1 MPVKL
6 GELLLKENMVTP
18 QQLQE
23 ALGHQ
28 KMNGGKLG
36 KAFVSLGYVRDEE
49 ITSLLSRQYGVPS
62 INLDHFEVDPT
73 IIKIIPAETARK
85 YQILPL
91 SRSGATLTI
100 AMADPT
106 NVFAMDDIKFMTG
119 YNVEPV
125 VASESSLE
133 EAIEKYYGS
142 TRSLELR
149 REAGGGGGGGH
160 GGGGGMGFPMLGGS
174 SPSLKDV
181 MDGPTLS
188 VDDMASVGLS
198 EVDLDAM
205 SDAEA
210 DVETVKE
217 QDDEIDLGKMT
228 RDVDAAPV
236 VKLTNVLL
244 IDSLKRGASDIHIE
258 PYEKEFRVRFR
269 IDGILYNVMALPMKL
284 KDPLTSRIKIMA
296 KLDIAEKRLPQD
308 GRIKI
313 KMKIEDR
320 SRDLDFRVSC
330 LPTLWGEKVVLR
342 LLDKSKLMLDM
353 TKLGFEP
360 GSLERFKKAIAKPY
374 GIVLVTGPTGSGK
387 TNTLYS
393 AIAALNKPDVNI
405 MTAEDPVEFNLPGIN
420 QVQIKEAI
428 GLNFAA
434 VLRSFLRQDPNIIL
448 VGEIRD
454 YETAEIAVKAAL
466 TGHLVLSTLHTNDAP
481 STVSRLVNM
490 GIEPFLVGTA
500 VNLIQAQRLIRR
512 VCASCK
518 GEVTDFPTSTLI
530 EVGVAPEMVG
540 TFKLYKGRGCGAC
553 NGTGYKGRVGLYEVM
568 EISEAVRDL
577 ILVGATAVE
586 LRRKALEE
594 GMLTLRMSGIEKVK
608 AGITT
613 VEEVLRETVL

>member
-28 KMNGGKLG
+28 KVHGGKLG
-36 KAFVSLGYVRDEE
+36 KAFVTLGYVRDEE

-73 IIKIIPAETARK
+73 IIKVIPAETSRK

-125 VASESSLE
+125 VASETSLE
-133 EAIEKYYGS
+133 DAIDKYYGS
-142 TRSLELR
+142 SRSLQLKQDG
-149 REAGGGGGGGH
+149 AGGGGGGH
-160 GGGGGMGFPMLGGS
+160 SMGASGLKLGEAPTLKDMMEG
-174 SPSLKDV
+174 PSL
-181 MDGPTLS
+181 S
-188 VDDMASVGLS
+188 FDDMASVGLS
-198 EVDLDAM
+198 EVDIDSIAQE
-205 SDAEA
+205 EA
-210 DVETVKE
+210 DVETVKTE
-217 QDDEIDLGKMT
+217 EDEIDLGALAKSSE
-228 RDVDAAPV
+228 AAPV
-236 VKLTNVLL
+236 IKLSNVLL
-244 IDSLKRGASDIHIE
+244 IDALKRGASDIHIE

-284 KDPLTSRIKIMA
+284 RDPLISRLKIMA
-296 KLDIAEKRLPQD
+296 KLDISEKRLPQD

-313 KMKIEDR
+313 RLKVEDR
-320 SRDLDFRVSC
+320 SRDMDFRVSS

-342 LLDKSKLMLDM
+342 LLDKTKLMLDM

-360 GSLERFKKAIAKPY
+360 ESLERFKRAISKPY

-393 AIAALNKPDVNI
+393 AIAALNKPDTNI
-405 MTAEDPVEFNLPGIN
+405 MTAEDPVEFNLAGIN
-420 QVQIKEAI
+420 QVQIKDQI
-428 GLNFAA
+428 GLNFASA
-434 VLRSFLRQDPNIIL
+434 LRAFLRQDPNIIL

-481 STVSRLVNM
+481 STISRLVNM

-512 VCASCK
+512 VCAGCK
-518 GEVTDFPTSTLI
+518 VEVTDVPSKTLI
-530 EVGVAPEMVG
+530 EIGFPPELVGS
-540 TFKLYKGRGCGAC
+540 FKLYKGRGCGTC

-568 EISEAVRDL
+568 EISEGIRDL
-577 ILVGATAVE
+577 IMVGATAVE
-586 LRRKALEE
+586 IKKKALEE
-594 GMLTLRMSGIEKVK
+594 GMLTLRMSGLEKIKSGV
-608 AGITT
+608 TT
-613 VEEVLRETVL
+613 IEEVLRETVL

>member
-23 ALGHQ
+23 ALSHQ

-62 INLDHFEVDPT
+62 INLDHFEVDPS
-73 IIKIIPAETARK
+73 IIKIIPAETTRK

-142 TRSLELR
+142 TRSLQLKQDLASQVGLG
-149 REAGGGGGGGH
+149 AGGLK
-160 GGGGGMGFPMLGGS
+160 LGEG
-174 SPSLKDV
+174 PSLKE
-181 MDGPTLS
+181 MMEGPSLS
-188 VDDMASVGLS
+188 FDDMASVGLS
-198 EVDLDAM
+198 EVDLDAIG
-205 SDAEA
+205 DEGA
-210 DVETVKE
+210 DVETVKT
-217 QDDEIDLGKMT
+217 DDEEIDLGALAKSSE
-228 RDVDAAPV
+228 AAPV
-236 VKLTNVLL
+236 IKLSNVLL
-244 IDSLKRGASDIHIE
+244 IDALKRGASDIHIE

-269 IDGILYNVMALPMKL
+269 IDGVLYNVMALPMKL
-284 KDPLTSRIKIMA
+284 RDPLLSRIKIMA
-296 KLDIAEKRLPQD
+296 KLDISEKRLPQD

-313 KMKIEDR
+313 RLKVEDR
-320 SRDLDFRVSC
+320 SREMDFRVSS
-330 LPTLWGEKVVLR
+330 LPTLWGEKIVLR
-342 LLDKSKLMLDM
+342 LLDKTKLMLDM
-353 TKLGFEP
+353 TKLGFEQA
-360 GSLERFKKAIAKPY
+360 SLERFKRAISKPY

-393 AIAALNKPDVNI
+393 AIAQLNKPDTNI
-405 MTAEDPVEFNLPGIN
+405 MTAEDPVEFNLVGIN
-420 QVQIKEAI
+420 QVQIKDAI
-428 GLNFAA
+428 GLNFASA
-434 VLRSFLRQDPNIIL
+434 LRAFLRQDPNIIL

-512 VCASCK
+512 ICNNCK
-518 GEVTDFPTSTLI
+518 EEVRDVPSKTLI
-530 EVGVAPEMVG
+530 EIGFPPEEVG
-540 TFKLYKGRGCGAC
+540 TFKIYKGRGCPVC
-553 NGTGYKGRVGLYEVM
+553 NATGYKGRVGLYEVM
-568 EISEAVRDL
+568 EISEGIRDL
-577 ILVGATAVE
+577 IMVGATAVE
-586 LRRKALEE
+586 LKRKALEE
-594 GMLTLRMSGIEKVK
+594 GMLTLRMSGLEKIK
-608 AGITT
+608 AGVTSI
-613 VEEVLRETVL
+613 EEVLRETVL

>member
-6 GELLLKENMVTP
+6 GELLLKENMVSP
-18 QQLQE
+18 QQLQD
-23 ALGHQ
+23 ALNHQ
-28 KMNGGKLG
+28 KMSGGKLG
-36 KAFVSLGYVRDEE
+36 KAFVSLGFVKDEE

-62 INLDHFEVDPT
+62 INLDHFEVDPA

-85 YQILPL
+85 YQVLPL

-125 VASESSLE
+125 VASESALE
-133 EAIEKYYGS
+133 DAIDRYYGS

-149 REAGGGGGGGH
+149 REGGGASAGGYGIPGGAAGGN
-160 GGGGGMGFPMLGGS
+160 
-174 SPSLKDV
+174 LKEIL
-181 MDGPTLS
+181 DGPTLS
-188 VDDMASVGLS
+188 VDDMAAIGGLS
-198 EVDLDAM
+198 EIDLDSM
-205 SDAEA
+205 SDADA
-210 DVETVKE
+210 DVETVKTD
-217 QDDEIDLGKMT
+217 DDEIDLGNLAKSA
-228 RDVDAAPV
+228 DAAPV
-236 VKLTNVLL
+236 IKLTNVLL
-244 IDSLKRGASDIHIE
+244 VDSLKRGASDIHIE

-269 IDGILYNVMALPMKL
+269 IDGILYNVMALPLKL
-284 KDPLTSRIKIMA
+284 RDPLISRVKIMA

-313 KMKIEDR
+313 KMKVEDR
-320 SRDLDFRVSC
+320 SRDLDFRVSV
-330 LPTLWGEKVVLR
+330 LPTLWGEKIVMR

-353 TKLGFEP
+353 TKLGFEQ
-360 GSLERFKKAIAKPY
+360 GSLDRFKNAISKPY

-393 AIAALNKPDVNI
+393 AIAALNKSDTNI

-420 QVQIKEAI
+420 QVQIRENI
-428 GLNFAA
+428 GLNFAS

-481 STVSRLVNM
+481 STVSRMVNM

-500 VNLIQAQRLIRR
+500 VNLIQAQRLVRR
-512 VCASCK
+512 VCSRCK
-518 GEVTDFPTSTLI
+518 VDVTADVPSKTLI
-530 EVGVAPEMVG
+530 DIGFTPEQIGSFQV
-540 TFKLYKGRGCGAC
+540 LKGKGCQTC

-568 EISEAVRDL
+568 EITEGIRDL
-577 ILVGATAVE
+577 IMVGATAVE
-586 LRRKALEE
+586 IKRKALEE
-594 GMLTLRMSGIEKVK
+594 GMLTLRMSGLEKIRNGV
-608 AGITT
+608 TS